1 MLAIFWSS
9 ILLTVPMP
17 FSGASRQLNTEKAC
31 AVIPKG
37 GPGHIYHVSSRFIRG
52 PQVIFRPSNNQRNS
66 PDLQYLVNTPK
77 CDMGHPKRSC
87 DPPPI
92 VQSKRR
98 TSCGS
103 SIFTIA
109 TIRACPAKMRSTSAR
124 RTNCA
129 PNTAP
134 RRTAR

>member
-1 MLAIFWSS
+1 MLAIS
-9 ILLTVPMP
+9 ILSIIPMP
-17 FSGASRQLNTEKAC
+17 CFGASRQLNTEKAVRC
-31 AVIPKG
+31 NPQGRPRAPYT
-37 GPGHIYHVSSRFIRG
+37 YHVSSRFIRA
-52 PQVIFRPSNNQRNS
+52 PRVIFRPSNNQRHS
-66 PDLQYLVNTPK
+66 PDLQYLVNTLK

-87 DPPPI
+87 DLPPI